1 MTSESL
7 YPTTEAPKKIFSTCS
22 SLPPPPPVSFPAY
35 SSSYPSSASTY
46 YNASYCHDDW
56 TKLLVPT
63 PTPSFY
69 AKTPLDE
76 LENADIDDDVD
87 NDGDD
92 DVDDIN
98 YIRKVPVENR
108 ILRSMSI
115 LVLFLVF
122 LVVLLGGI
130 HNALYPTRV
139 EEAVLERVVQ
149 VAAAAIVSVNEEQ
162 KLPNGSALQALVE
175 KKEIN
180 ASSLDQTG
188 KELEMKRRKNLEHKL
203 ENSISKRNRILDI
216 LLKQQDQQT
225 LILNRQREI
234 LQLLSEQKKK

>member
-1 MTSESL
+1 MTSESP
-7 YPTTEAPKKIFSTCS
+7 YPTTEAAKKIFSTCS
-22 SLPPPPPVSFPAY
+22 SLLPPPPVSFPAF

-92 DVDDIN
+92 DAEDVN

-139 EEAVLERVVQ
+139 EEAVVERVVQ
-149 VAAAAIVSVNEEQ
+149 VAAAAIASVSEEQ
-162 KLPNGSALQALVE
+162 KLPNG
-175 KKEIN
+175 
-180 ASSLDQTG
+180 
-188 KELEMKRRKNLEHKL
+188 
-203 ENSISKRNRILDI
+203 
-216 LLKQQDQQT
+216 
-225 LILNRQREI
+225 
-234 LQLLSEQKKK
+234 